1 MEQNGQNELSRQAME
16 DFVHLVKS
24 VNNMIHNFRSI
35 RKPIVESSKS
45 MPIASEQLDKVTF
58 ETEKA
63 THQMLDLIEGITER
77 DAETAEL
84 VGNLLQD
91 TPDIPEAA
99 KPHLNQIKTNAE
111 ACQNDSFLLMD
122 ALQFQDITTQQINHA
137 NTILGEIEAKLQSLL
152 EMIGETFEIRS
163 NKEYRPHDPNATTQE
178 GVKRQQIVDELL
190 KSQQQG

>member
-1 MEQNGQNELSRQAME
+1 MTKHGQEEIPKQAIE
-16 DFVHLVKS
+16 DFITLIKS
-24 VNNMIHNFRSI
+24 VNNMIRNFRSI
-35 RKPIVESSKS
+35 RKPIVESSNS

-77 DAETAEL
+77 DTDTAEL
-84 VGNLLQD
+84 VDKMLENIS
-91 TPDIPEAA
+91 DIPEEA
-99 KPHLNQIKTNAE
+99 KPHLNRIKENAE

-137 NTILGEIEAKLQSLL
+137 NTILGEIETKLQSLL
-152 EMIGETFEIRS
+152 EIIGETFEIRD
-163 NKEYRPHDPNATTQE
+163 KEYRPHDPNATTSE
-178 GVKRQQIVDELL
+178 GAKRQQMVDELL